1 MSTRKAIAEASGG
14 LEKPPGLYEWDQV
27 RDLPQSPASMAL
39 HDLRSPGLYVWEQL
53 GGPLTY
59 LLCEGIVFMLLTIF
73 LQYCESDIAL
83 QQKLSSFLPAL
94 PGMAV
99 RGVAAGSA
107 ADGAPNGEP
116 ASALR
121 RSMTLSELE
130 DASVVEER
138 RVIDS
143 DESDESSQLVMK
155 HLRREFGPKVAVR
168 DLCLRIQRGECFG
181 FLGVNGAGKSTT
193 FSMLTGSLVP
203 TSGDATLE
211 GMPILILLILLPSL
225 GPSSPHTSILL
236 PSTPTKTPPHPTSLG
251 ATWQACPS

>member
-1 MSTRKAIAEASGG
+1 
-14 LEKPPGLYEWDQV
+14 
-27 RDLPQSPASMAL
+27 
-39 HDLRSPGLYVWEQL
+39 
-53 GGPLTY
+53 
-59 LLCEGIVFMLLTIF
+59 
-73 LQYCESDIAL
+73 
-83 QQKLSSFLPAL
+83 
-94 PGMAV
+94 
-99 RGVAAGSA
+99 
-107 ADGAPNGEP
+107 
-116 ASALR
+116 
-121 RSMTLSELE
+121 MTLSELE